1 MQVARKVRIPAR
13 FQPRS
18 YQADVFSAHQAGF
31 KYLLALW
38 HRRAGKD
45 KTFLAMMIQ
54 EMMNVPA
61 VYYYAYP
68 TLAQA
73 RKVLW
78 DSIDDQGN
86 RFLSEFPPEMIKGKP
101 SESEMQIVTH
111 SAGGKESIFQLV
123 GTDGKNIDRL
133 MSANPRIVVF
143 SEYAIQD
150 PRAFDYVSPILR
162 QNKGHAWFPYTPR
175 GANHGSDLYHNA
187 IADPENWWV
196 SKLDVTMTRRD
207 APGEDGSLVITPE
220 DIAFER
226 RRGMS
231 EEKIATEY
239 YVDLDAPVPGSY
251 FGEAFRAAAADKRI
265 GLFPWDRDLPVYT
278 AWDLGVDDETAI
290 WFFQFNHGMW
300 RWIDYYANTD
310 KGAEHYFQVVKNTPA
325 ASNSKYVYQQ
335 HFGPHDL
342 QVRDWSVGTEAKTR
356 AQVMADLN
364 GGKPFFTIVP
374 TRAGALK
381 GLDADD
387 IQAVRSAI
395 GKSVF
400 NEGPVKN
407 GLNGLKSYQRVY
419 DDAKRTFVNQPLHN
433 WAEHPTSAFRMGV
446 KGIRDFRGV
455 NVQTRA
461 ETDFNPI
468 GDAHQGA
475 EFQTVAET

>member
-1 MQVARKVRIPAR
+1 
-13 FQPRS
+13 
-18 YQADVFSAHQAGF
+18 
-31 KYLLALW
+31 
-38 HRRAGKD
+38 
-45 KTFLAMMIQ
+45 MMIQ

-68 TLAQA
+68 TLAQG

-86 RFLSEFPPEMIKGKP
+86 KFLSEFPPEMIKGKP

-143 SEYAIQD
+143 SEYALQD

-175 GANHGSDLYHNA
+175 GANHGADLYYA
-187 IADPENWWV
+187 ALGDPANWWV

-207 APGEDGSLVITPE
+207 APGEDGSPVISAE
-220 DIAFER
+220 DIEFER
-226 RRGMS
+226 RRGMA
-231 EEKIATEY
+231 EEKISTEY

-251 FGEAFRAAAADKRI
+251 FGDAFRTVATEKRS
-265 GLFPWDRDLPVYT
+265 GLFPWERDLPVYT
-278 AWDLGVDDETAI
+278 AWDLGVDDETVV
-290 WFFQFNHGMW
+290 WFFQFRNGMF
-300 RWIDYYANTD
+300 RWIDYYANRD
-310 KGAEHYFQVVKNTPA
+310 KGAEHYFGVVKNAPA
-325 ASNSKYVYQQ
+325 GSNEKYSYLQ

-342 QVRDWSVGTEAKTR
+342 AARDWSVGTEAKSR
-356 AQVMADLN
+356 AKVMQGLN

-374 TRAGALK
+374 TRPGALS

-400 NEGPVKN
+400 NEPKVKAGVN
-407 GLNGLKSYQRVY
+407 ALKSYQREY
-419 DDAKRTFVNQPLHN
+419 DDVKRTFVNRPLHN
-433 WAEHPTSAFRMGV
+433 WAEHATSAYRMGV
-446 KGIRDFRGV
+446 KGIRDYRGV

-461 ETDFNPI
+461 ETDFDPI
-468 GDAHQGA
+468 TDAHQSA
-475 EFQTVAET
+475 QYQTVAET